1 MKVSITISVSLAII
15 IGISLFILDYKG
27 IDIMD
32 ISLNDIIPKEPEP
45 EEELREIDIMPCRV
59 LRDYILDT
67 RPGIDKG
74 DFEPIREYTERCV
87 P

>member
-15 IGISLFILDYKG
+15 IGISLFILYHQG
-27 IDIMD
+27 IDIRN
-32 ISLNDIIPKEPEP
+32 ISYNDIIP
-45 EEELREIDIMPCRV
+45 EEKELREIDIMPCRV

-74 DFEPIREYTERCV
+74 DFEPIREYTDRCV